1 MPDISELKQRI
12 EEALP
17 GASADVTDTVG
28 DGNHFRA
35 VVTAPQF
42 TGLSRIDQHRMV
54 NEVFAGELGG
64 RIHALSIKTQVP
76 EGAAAEGSAATAPP
90 A

>member
-1 MPDISELKQRI
+1 MSVVTEIKQRI
-12 EEALP
+12 EDALP
-17 GASADVTDTVG
+17 GAVAEVEDTVG

-42 TGLSRIDQHRMV
+42 DGHSLIEQHRMI
-54 NEVFAGELGG
+54 NEIFAGELGG

-76 EGAAAEGSAATAPP
+76 AAVE
-90 A
+90 

>member
-1 MPDISELKQRI
+1 MADVAELKRRI
-12 EEALP
+12 EAGLP
-17 GASADVTDTVG
+17 GATADVQDTVG

-42 TGLSRIDQHRMV
+42 EGLSRIQQHRLV
-54 NEVFAGELGG
+54 NEIFAGELGG
-64 RIHALSIKTQVP
+64 SIHALSIKTQVP
-76 EGAAAEGSAATAPP
+76 TLQEGNTP